1 MEYDLEFAQKIKC
14 SEDEKRECLKLV
26 SHLVALAKKA
36 RAYGMLSLAKDAE
49 ETSSFLLRKGIQ
61 LATDGAKPRVV
72 RSVME
77 FYIVSGNYSG
87 KDLLER
93 CIIHPGT
100 APAGCQGLWLRFIL
114 RILLKMREHAIL
126 GEIRLLQL
134 ISHI

>member
-1 MEYDLEFAQKIKC
+1 MEYDLEFSKKIKC

-93 CIIHPGT
+93 CIILEGVLAIQDGIHP
-100 APAGCQGLWLRFIL
+100 
-114 RILLKMREHAIL
+114 
-126 GEIRLLQL
+126 RLLRELLLSFFGEEDHQIFDNEL
-134 ISHI
+134 MKN